1 MQYSYECGPM
11 VGKRL
16 TARFAKDI
24 REVAKRVSSM
34 LVECTTKTFAWTTLL
49 AACVVAASFPM
60 RAQDASPS
68 LGDVA
73 RQSRS
78 QRPQADSTP
87 SKAQELADQLQQEQ
101 EESENAPVGYKT
113 YNAGDYRLWVPFP
126 YEVEGRDQIGTVLA
140 GSRVGVTIT
149 QVMAGN
155 PLAFPE
161 NLDEGTERNLFTQVA
176 RLYSQYPSCA
186 PMKLGERRAYRCALQ
201 GAYLMG
207 DVVSGTMVFVIGS
220 GTVIPVMCVSPQNQ
234 QCVSHDRFG
243 YHTCDNQNPTWGEV
257 QKTNAEIQTRYQEQR
272 TSAQAC
278 DQIIYPSIRLR
289 EDYTPRSFSAASGKG
304 MDHDQPE
311 TAKAAAKLPAP
322 GGPQTM
328 AKGDA
333 AQAGAAPS
341 LADVV
346 RQAKAAAANQPKAK
360 LTLDATDGA
369 GIPPAGFKADTFSYC
384 HGQGF
389 CWHAYVFLPASAV
402 RLKEYAPEF
411 VYEVPFDKERVLLF
425 AGQAQLD
432 AASRG
437 SKDPTLALWREI
449 NATEGPAAL
458 NNLQAATRDEAT
470 IAGMPGFL
478 THFEIKRNDTVWVGV
493 RANVVSRGVELMV
506 GCLAPKTRFGD
517 ADQDCSTLIDSL
529 RLP

>member
-1 MQYSYECGPM
+1 M
-11 VGKRL
+11 R
-16 TARFAKDI
+16 
-24 REVAKRVSSM
+24 
-34 LVECTTKTFAWTTLL
+34 VECTTKTFAWAKLL
-49 AACVVAASFPM
+49 AACVLTASLPVH
-60 RAQDASPS
+60 AQDASPS

-78 QRPQADSTP
+78 QKQQAGTAP

-140 GSRVGVTIT
+140 GSRLGVTTT

-155 PLAFPE
+155 PLAFPS
-161 NLDEGTERNLFTQVA
+161 NLDEATERNLFTQVA

-186 PMKLGERRAYRCALQ
+186 PIKLGERRAYRCGLQ

-243 YHTCDNQNPTWGEV
+243 YHTCDNKNPTWSEV

-272 TSAQAC
+272 TSAQVC
-278 DQIIYPSIRLR
+278 DQVIYPSIRLR
-289 EDYTPRSFSAASGKG
+289 EDFAPRSFSAPSSKG
-304 MDHDQPE
+304 TDQPGA
-311 TAKAAAKLPAP
+311 AKAASKLPAS
-322 GGPQTM
+322 GGPQTI
-328 AKGDA
+328 AKSDA
-333 AQAGAAPS
+333 AAGAAPS

-346 RQAKAAAANQPKAK
+346 RQAKAAAASQPKAK
-360 LTLDATDGA
+360 VTLDATDG
-369 GIPPAGFKADTFSYC
+369 GGLPPAGFKSDTFSYC
-384 HGQGF
+384 DRRDF

-449 NATEGPAAL
+449 NATEGTGAL

-478 THFEIKRNDTVWVGV
+478 THFEIKRNDTIWVGI

>member
-1 MQYSYECGPM
+1 MRVEYS
-11 VGKRL
+11 
-16 TARFAKDI
+16 
-24 REVAKRVSSM
+24 
-34 LVECTTKTFAWTTLL
+34 TKTLSWVMIFAGCVL
-49 AACVVAASFPM
+49 ATGFPV
-60 RAQDASPS
+60 RAQDSSPS

-78 QRPQADSTP
+78 QRQQADTTP

-140 GSRVGVTIT
+140 GSRVGVTTT

-161 NLDEGTERNLFTQVA
+161 NLDEATERNLFTQVA

-186 PMKLGERRAYRCALQ
+186 PIKLGERRAYRCALQ

-207 DVVSGTMVFVIGS
+207 DLVSGTMVFLIGS
-220 GTVIPVMCVSPQNQ
+220 GTVIPVMCVNPVNQ

-257 QKTNAEIQTRYQEQR
+257 QKTNAEIQARYQEQR
-272 TSAQAC
+272 TSAQVC
-278 DQIIYPSIRLR
+278 DQVIYPSIRLR
-289 EDYTPRSFSAASGKG
+289 EDYAPRSFSTPSSKG
-304 MDHDQPE
+304 TDRSSKDQPGA
-311 TAKAAAKLPAP
+311 AKAAAKMPTTGGAP
-322 GGPQTM
+322 TM
-328 AKGDA
+328 AKSDA

-360 LTLDATDGA
+360 VTLDATDGM

-384 HGQGF
+384 HGYGF
-389 CWHAYVFLPASAV
+389 CWHAYVFLPANAA
-402 RLKEYAPEF
+402 RLKDYAPEF

-425 AGQAQLD
+425 AGQAQID

-449 NATEGPAAL
+449 NATEGSVTL

-506 GCLAPKTRFGD
+506 GCLAPKTRFSD

>member
-1 MQYSYECGPM
+1 MNFASRSAARHLQATRAQVAFVQAMRRASN
-11 VGKRL
+11 KAATL
-16 TARFAKDI
+16 T
-24 REVAKRVSSM
+24 
-34 LVECTTKTFAWTTLL
+34 WPTLL
-49 AACVVAASFPM
+49 AVCVLAASLPM

-78 QRPQADSTP
+78 QRQQADSTP

-140 GSRVGVTIT
+140 GSRVGVTTT

-186 PMKLGERRAYRCALQ
+186 PIKLGERRAYRCALQ

-207 DVVSGTMVFVIGS
+207 DLVSGTMVFLIGS
-220 GTVIPVMCVSPQNQ
+220 GTVIPVMCVSPVNQ

-243 YHTCDNQNPTWGEV
+243 YHTCDNQNPTSGEV
-257 QKTNAEIQTRYQEQR
+257 QKTTAEIQTKYQEQR
-272 TSAQAC
+272 TSAQVC
-278 DQIIYPSIRLR
+278 DQVIYPSIRLR
-289 EDYTPRSFSAASGKG
+289 EDYAPRSFSAPSSKG
-304 MDHDQPE
+304 TDQPGA
-311 TAKAAAKLPAP
+311 AKAAAKLPAT
-322 GGPQTM
+322 GGPQTT
-328 AKGDA
+328 ARSDA
-333 AQAGAAPS
+333 TQAGAAPS

-360 LTLDATDGA
+360 VTLDATDGA
-369 GIPPAGFKADTFSYC
+369 GLPPGGFKSGTFSYC
-384 HGQGF
+384 DSRSF
-389 CWHAYVFLPASAV
+389 CWHAYVFLPENAV
-402 RLKEYAPEF
+402 QLKYYAPEF
-411 VYEVPFDKERVLLF
+411 VFEVPFDKDRVLLF
-425 AGQAQLD
+425 AGQAQLYP
-432 AASRG
+432 ASRG
-437 SKDPTLALWREI
+437 SNDPTLALWAEI
-449 NATEGPAAL
+449 NSGSSPYPQAS
-458 NNLQAATRDEAT
+458 LQAATRDEAT
-470 IAGMPGFL
+470 IAGKPGFL
-478 THFEIKRNDTVWVGV
+478 MHFEIRRNDLIWIGV

>member
-1 MQYSYECGPM
+1 M
-11 VGKRL
+11 R
-16 TARFAKDI
+16 
-24 REVAKRVSSM
+24 
-34 LVECTTKTFAWTTLL
+34 VECTTKTFARVTLL
-49 AACVVAASFPM
+49 AACVMAASFPT

-78 QRPQADSTP
+78 QRQQTDTTP

-126 YEVEGRDQIGTVLA
+126 YEIEGRDQIGTVLA
-140 GSRVGVTIT
+140 GSRVGVTTT

-161 NLDEGTERNLFTQVA
+161 NLDEATERNLFTQVA

-186 PMKLGERRAYRCALQ
+186 PIKLGERRAYRCGLQ

-207 DVVSGTMVFVIGS
+207 DLVSGTMVFLIGS
-220 GTVIPVMCVSPQNQ
+220 GTVIPVMCASPVNQ

-257 QKTNAEIQTRYQEQR
+257 QKTNAEIQARYQEQR
-272 TSAQAC
+272 TSAQVC

-289 EDYTPRSFSAASGKG
+289 EDYAPRSFSAPSGKG
-304 MDHDQPE
+304 TDQ
-311 TAKAAAKLPAP
+311 TGGARAAAKLPAS
-322 GGPQTM
+322 GRTQTI
-328 AKGDA
+328 AKSDA

-346 RQAKAAAANQPKAK
+346 RQSKQANANQPKAK
-360 LTLDATDGA
+360 VTLDATDGG

-384 HGQGF
+384 HGQVF
-389 CWHAYVFLPASAV
+389 CWHAYVFLPTNAV
-402 RLKEYAPEF
+402 RLKDYAPEF
-411 VYEVPFDKERVLLF
+411 VFEVPFDKERVLLF
-425 AGQAQLD
+425 AGQAQID

-449 NATEGPAAL
+449 NATEGSVAL
-458 NNLQAATRDEAT
+458 NSLQAATRDEAT

-506 GCLAPKTRFGD
+506 GCLAPKTRFSD

>member
-1 MQYSYECGPM
+1 M
-11 VGKRL
+11 R
-16 TARFAKDI
+16 I
-24 REVAKRVSSM
+24 
-34 LVECTTKTFAWTTLL
+34 ECTTKTFVWAVLL
-49 AACVVAASFPM
+49 AACTMAASFPAH
-60 RAQDASPS
+60 AQDTSPS
-68 LGDVA
+68 LADIA

-78 QRPQADSTP
+78 QRQPTDTAP

-126 YEVEGRDQIGTVLA
+126 YEVEGRDQIGTILA
-140 GSRVGVTIT
+140 GSRVGVTNT
-149 QVMAGN
+149 EVMAGN
-155 PLAFPE
+155 PLAFPS
-161 NLDEGTERNLFTQVA
+161 NLDEGTERNLVSQVA
-176 RLYSQYPSCA
+176 RLYAQYPSCSLI
-186 PMKLGERRAYRCALQ
+186 KLGERRAYRCGLQ

-207 DVVSGTMVFVIGS
+207 SAVVGTMVFVITSGS
-220 GTVIPVMCVSPQNQ
+220 VIPVMCVSPDDLH
-234 QCVSHDRFG
+234 QCVGHDKFG
-243 YHTCDNQNPTWGEV
+243 YHTCGNKNPTWDEV
-257 QKTNAEIQTRYQEQR
+257 QKAQAAVQTRYQDER
-272 TSAQAC
+272 TTAQVC
-278 DQIIYPSIRLR
+278 DQLIYPSIRLR
-289 EDYTPRSFSAASGKG
+289 EDYAPRALAGSAKN
-304 MDHDQPE
+304 MDRPGTDHPG
-311 TAKAAAKLPAP
+311 AAKTAGLPTAR
-322 GGPQTM
+322 GAQTG
-328 AKGDA
+328 ANGEA

-346 RQAKAAAANQPKAK
+346 RQSKQASANQPKAK
-360 LTLDATDGA
+360 VTLDATDGG
-369 GIPPAGFKADTFSYC
+369 GIPPAGFKSDTFSYC
-384 HGQGF
+384 QRQNF
-389 CWHAYVFLPASAV
+389 CWHAYVFLPANAA
-402 RLKEYAPEF
+402 RLKDYAPEF

-449 NATEGPAAL
+449 NATEGSAAL
-458 NNLQAATRDEAT
+458 ANLQAATRDEAT